1 MRGGGFAAPCLLAL
15 LMLTVTAV
23 GLVEPTQVSLEHSDN
38 IDTLSID
45 AWDSTNFSDIAMPDG
60 FNHTLYMDYS
70 DVGVLI
76 NNKSEASRT
85 IGWAFVQARSIPL
98 QHVLLWD
105 EDGTP
110 TGETI
115 NRNQFN
121 DYFSDPFREW
131 ISNNS
136 LESELNYLVTT
147 KGVPLRVS
155 GGNNKVS
162 FDNEIALVGGSYDS
176 FIGQDYWT
184 IAEYGPFANGG
195 AGEMEVFSR
204 QKHGFFLVSR
214 LTGYTVDTALGL
226 IELANQSLG
235 NRGQFVLDLATNR
248 NDSGYKYWNDDLYT
262 ANTTLNGTMGLP
274 VTFNQNSTF
283 LTDQSEV
290 IGYASW
296 GSNDGSWGEN
306 WLPNAGF
313 DTDDASYTSGAKYW
327 NATIPNLTAGDTFNW
342 SYQTEHKRNGNGAVE
357 AALSAVCNDAS
368 GDGTQGILAEYF
380 DNDGISFNT
389 ASMPLLIDRVPDHV
403 RLESDLQYSSSS
415 QAYSGLDDRF
425 KNNWG
430 GRFSGL
436 IDIPDAGNW
445 TLFITSDDGSELW
458 VDGQSLVTNYG
469 SHGMIERSNYRQL
482 SEGLHD
488 FKIEFFQGGGPHGL
502 QLSWQGPNQS
512 KALIPPSA
520 FQVAGDYIPAENNLV
535 HHWDFEDGSGD
546 YALNSVNNSA
556 NFTLNN
562 MNSSNWRT
570 CADGYCLWY
579 DGVDDYVE
587 IDVDNWLGNFTVS
600 QWVWANSTTL
610 PNYSTTFAV
619 DDDSGSN
626 ASFQHA
632 VISGEW
638 RLHNNQTHTF
648 GDVQAQ
654 RWTHLVTVYDN
665 GTVRQYLDGV
675 LVQNTAFPIGAVN
688 NIELYKM
695 GVNRAGNTHFEGMI
709 DNVMIWNI
717 ALDDQDI
724 TVLHRDIYEDC
735 ATYSGNGNSAELEQT
750 YVIPNEVKN
759 HTWLLSVYGTRKGDV
774 YGDFTLVVE
783 SLDDNGTLLST
794 NTSSSKTFG
803 PSWESAII
811 RFRPDAN
818 ATKFRIRIPLDI
830 VGTSTDG
837 SVYLDTLNLQPIR
850 PHNDWIPGSIVET
863 AVSTGG
869 RSFTTGTSYGQ
880 SLVADILEDG
890 ASATKG
896 YVYEPYLTA
905 VCYPSI
911 LLSTYAEG
919 YTMAE
924 AYYAANPMVSW
935 MGVVVGDPKM
945 AAFAD
950 RLHDVNISA
959 VETNQTLTVGNN
971 GTLRLVI
978 ENLGMAGANGSI
990 EIRERSG
997 NNLLATYNLT
1007 LPAGN
1012 QSGSRII
1019 FDATIAPTKSG
1030 YVEFD
1035 VRWHNASSS
1044 PERVKKNNLNSIN
1057 LLINDIPSVDGHDCS
1072 SSVVERGGDF
1082 SCTAEASDEVSV
1094 VAVNIG
1100 WRLRNASE
1108 NLTTSWIWYPA
1119 VQFNDG
1125 DWWASMEMPRNISLG
1140 TIDLAVEAFDNINAS
1155 SEVQIQLD
1163 VAILINAIPDWY
1175 GIHVAS
1181 VDFATWYGD
1190 SNLPIYPEQGLLR
1203 GVNVDLRGCVEDAD
1217 HNPLTE
1223 QPQFA
1228 ASRGVVGSV
1237 NYEGELEAGL
1247 YCYNSTW
1254 IIPIGGD
1261 IAAVSLELW
1270 VGGQMFTQRQ
1280 IDIADR
1286 NPVVELKLRDADGM
1300 QINSSTGANER
1311 LWISYIDPDDPGTSA
1326 YGDFVVEWPD
1336 RLPIT
1341 IPVNIPENS
1350 SGVSVEIPPAPP
1362 GLSRGLVQIT
1372 ANILGA
1378 HSNAVVVVEQWEI
1391 SVTTPRILSIEVC
1404 TAAGE
1409 IGELQPDSQVA
1420 TFLHLSSSRPIESVK
1435 VILTQGEWSVDAT
1448 VLDLSDPPWNNSA
1461 PQGCE
1466 ANSSVVDARTEF
1478 QAYKFT
1484 VDGKFIGGG
1493 SEIIA
1498 QIIDVD
1504 GLSSS
1509 FRLPISIAHSSP
1521 KVTLMGESEYEVG
1534 DIIELST
1541 IISDPDGLSGI
1552 DCSINFTNSSGA
1564 PILTITGTP
1573 DASGE
1578 IRIEQNTDKFP
1589 LDENISVYATCV
1601 DSIGLVGRAD
1611 LSGTIIVLNQTQSE
1625 QATTNVSSTI
1635 GGGVNTQML
1644 VGAILVLAIIATL
1657 VIRSRVNQRNL
1668 ARLER
1673 VDDEQSKAW
1682 EDMAMLKGSDD
1693 GVPYSSE
1700 QTLHHDHHA
1709 EPEQLEQPSLDGPLD
1724 SEDPGHDSAMIG
1736 SEPTQSTV
1744 ELQHS
1749 DQEIKTGDNPEAE
1762 ASFERDMVA
1771 SEGEQ
1776 RHSVD
1781 EIMDELNDSATP

>member
-1 MRGGGFAAPCLLAL
+1 MRGWGVATPCLLAL
-15 LMLTVTAV
+15 LMVSVTAQP
-23 GLVEPTQVSLEHSDN
+23 LVVPHRLSLEESEN
-38 IDTLSID
+38 MATFSID
-45 AWDSTNFSDIAMPDG
+45 AWDIANFSDVAVPQG
-60 FNHTLYMDYS
+60 FDQTSYMDYS

-184 IAEYGPFANGG
+184 IAEYGPFANNG
-195 AGEMEVFSR
+195 AGKMEVFSR
-204 QKHGFFLVSR
+204 QKHGFFLVTR

-248 NDSGYKYWNDDLYT
+248 NNSGYKYWNDDLYT

-357 AALSAVCNDAS
+357 ASLSAVCNDAS

-425 KNNWG
+425 KNDWG

-445 TLFITSDDGSELW
+445 TFFITSDDGSELW

-469 SHGMIERSNYRQL
+469 SHGMSEQSNYLQL

-675 LVQNTAFPIGAVN
+675 LVQNTTFPIGAVN

-709 DNVMIWNI
+709 DNVMIWDI

-803 PSWESAII
+803 PSWESAKI

-911 LLSTYAEG
+911 LLANYAQG
-919 YTMAE
+919 FTMAE

-959 VETNQTLTVGNN
+959 MQVNQTLTVGNN
-971 GTLRLVI
+971 GTIRLII
-978 ENLGMAGANGSI
+978 ENLGMGQANGTI

-997 NNLLATYNLT
+997 NILLATYNLS
-1007 LPAGN
+1007 LAPGDM
-1012 QSGSRII
+1012 SGSRII
-1019 FDATIAPTKSG
+1019 FDAEVAATKSG
-1030 YVEFD
+1030 YVEF
-1035 VRWHNASSS
+1035 VARWHNASQEY
-1044 PERVKKNNLNSIN
+1044 PERITANNENSLN
-1057 LLINDIPSVDGHDCS
+1057 LLINDIPTVDDAWCAS
-1072 SSVVERGGDF
+1072 SQVERGDGF
-1082 SCTAEASDEVSV
+1082 TCTAVASDEVSV
-1094 VAVNIG
+1094 AWLQMA
-1100 WRLRNASE
+1100 WRLNNQSQ
-1108 NLTTSWIWYPA
+1108 NLTTQWHWYPA
-1119 VQFNDG
+1119 VQFVNDN
-1125 DWWASMEMPRNISLG
+1125 WWASMEMPRNVSLG
-1140 TIDLAVEAFDNINAS
+1140 SLDLAVEAFDNRNAS
-1155 SEVQIQLD
+1155 SGVRIYSNLSQ
-1163 VAILINAIPDWY
+1163 VINAIPKWY
-1175 GIHVAS
+1175 GIHVQS
-1181 VDFATWYGD
+1181 IDSEMWLGD
-1190 SNLPIYPEQGLLR
+1190 SNLPPNPEQGLLR
-1203 GVNVDLRGCVEDAD
+1203 QEQVRLQGCVEDAD
-1217 HNPLTE
+1217 HNIATE
-1223 QPQFA
+1223 QPNFA
-1228 ASRGVVGSV
+1228 ASRGVVGAVLFS
-1237 NYEGELEAGL
+1237 GEIAPGL

-1254 IIPIGGD
+1254 IIAIGGD
-1261 IAAVSLELW
+1261 VAPVILQLW
-1270 VGGQMFTQRQ
+1270 VDGQLFSQRQ
-1280 IDIADR
+1280 IKIADR
-1286 NPVVELKLRDADGM
+1286 KPVVELELRDADGAK
-1300 QINSSTGANER
+1300 INSSTGANEH
-1311 LWISYIDPDDPGTSA
+1311 LWVGYSDVDDPGTSA
-1326 YGDFVVEWPD
+1326 YGDLVIEWPD

-1341 IPVNIPENS
+1341 IPVNIPGDSN
-1350 SGVSVEIPPAPP
+1350 GVSIEIPPAPA
-1362 GLSRGLVQIT
+1362 GLSRGLVIIT

-1378 HSNAVVVVEQWEI
+1378 HSNAVEVAEQWEI
-1391 SVTTPRILSIEVC
+1391 SVTTPRILSIEIC
-1404 TAAGE
+1404 NAS
-1409 IGELQPDSQVA
+1409 GELEELRPNSQA
-1420 TFLHLSSSRPIESVK
+1420 AIYLHLRSSRPLESIQ
-1435 VILTQGEWSVDAT
+1435 VILAQGEWSVDAT
-1448 VLDLSDPPWNNSA
+1448 VLDLSSTPWNNSS
-1461 PQGCE
+1461 PIGCE
-1466 ANSSVVDARTEF
+1466 ANSSIANNRTEV
-1478 QAYKFT
+1478 ATYKVT
-1484 VDGKFIGGG
+1484 ADSKFIGGG
-1493 SEIIA
+1493 AEIIA
-1498 QIIDVD
+1498 QIIDID
-1504 GLSSS
+1504 GLSSN
-1509 FRLPISIAHSSP
+1509 FHLQTSIAHRAP
-1521 KVTLMGESEYEVG
+1521 EVTLMGELEYEIGENV
-1534 DIIELST
+1534 ELSA
-1541 IISDPDGLSGI
+1541 IIYDPDGLSGI
-1552 DCSINFTNSSGA
+1552 KCSFIFSNHRGVS
-1564 PILTITGTP
+1564 ILTIMGTP
-1573 DASGE
+1573 DSSGE
-1578 IRIEQNTDKFP
+1578 IRIEQNAAKFP
-1589 LDENISVYATCV
+1589 VDENISVNVTCV
-1601 DSIGLVGRAD
+1601 DALGLSAEAE
-1611 LSGTIIVLNQTQSE
+1611 LSGTIIVRVPQLSE
-1625 QATTNVSSTI
+1625 QVASNVSSTGE
-1635 GGGVNTQML
+1635 GGASSPML
-1644 VGAILVLAIIATL
+1644 VGIILMLALIATL
-1657 VIRSRVNQRNL
+1657 VIRAKVNQRNRG
-1668 ARLER
+1668 RLER
-1673 VDDEQSKAW
+1673 DDDEQSKAW
-1682 EDMAMLKGSDD
+1682 EDMAMLKSTENGD
-1693 GVPYSSE
+1693 SSE
-1700 QTLHHDHHA
+1700 QPLQQGHHDEA
-1709 EPEQLEQPSLDGPLD
+1709 EPLGQPAQEGPL
-1724 SEDPGHDSAMIG
+1724 GHDDSSLG
-1736 SEPTQSTV
+1736 SEVMSDQPPQSVV
-1744 ELQHS
+1744 ELQHA
-1749 DQEIKTGDNPEAE
+1749 DQQQKTGENLEAE
-1762 ASFERDMVA
+1762 ASFKQDMAA
-1771 SEGEQ
+1771 SEAEHS
-1776 RHSVD
+1776 HSVD
-1781 EIMDELNDSATP
+1781 EIMDELND